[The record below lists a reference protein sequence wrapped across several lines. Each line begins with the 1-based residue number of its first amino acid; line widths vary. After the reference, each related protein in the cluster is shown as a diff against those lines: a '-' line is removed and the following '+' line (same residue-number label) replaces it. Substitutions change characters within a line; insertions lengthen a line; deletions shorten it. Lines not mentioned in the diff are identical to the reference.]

1 MGIRP
6 TPEIMPIVGLIVY
19 KAALVAGMFK
29 DPSVSVPIDMGAN
42 PAATPTAEPDDDP
55 PQF

>member
-1 MGIRP
+1 MP
-6 TPEIMPIVGLIVY
+6 PPETMPIVGLIVY
-19 KAALVAGMFK
+19 NAALVAGMFK